1 MALYDDKNLKNQFLQ
16 SLYHRQQGLP
26 NQVGQEYPNLFSM
39 TDAEGFM
46 QHPLFQQTYLQAMGM
61 SDLPLGGTTLSEYYK
76 NITPPPTALPTPAMP
91 TPLETSTQKAE
102 PTVPGATK
110 EKTPK
115 NSFLLSD
122 QAWMDTNIDTAAFML
137 GQSLSFDSGQLY
149 DNPDARSRGK
159 AGNWVRGIGAAG
171 KIGLNLGRVVGAG
184 MGWQNRYQQ
193 AMEDYWKRQR
203 EGLAGEHLYEYAEDG
218 GRLRGGAPILEDGE
232 YFQLP
237 TGKVSE
243 VEGRAHEQGGE
254 QIGLPEGTKVVSDNL
269 KIGVKQAKDL
279 RTEFGIST
287 KAKDTYA
294 TAIDKYKKKIKLITL
309 EDELRDIEIRLDAQ
323 KDTKSD
329 ATKRMNILYLQ
340 KKALSLQEE
349 IENKNRDLED
359 FTNHIFNLQES
370 KKRKVDTNTIQAI
383 SDQYGRDAEEVRGV
397 LGNYEFEDGGR
408 VEVVESND
416 DLFRVKARAQGMAVP
431 EFAIYVVNHPREFAE
446 ETVAQAQYFT
456 RTAPQEYEDGDWVK
470 YGKLPKTR
478 KEDDRENATV
488 KEIIYDFIK
497 LNPSAIAEF
506 ERQSYNPETG
516 RYGSYG
522 KDEDLVKFI
531 KNYMPTLAN
540 NIIDEKDGVATIT
553 KDKNK
558 IKKFQQGYN
567 KMLQDTGAHF
577 IDREF
582 EAADKVNPAID
593 VLKFL
598 EDGETARL
606 FDAKAGNFTL
616 TRSPMRRNFVT
627 PEQLEQLNE
636 LGVYTRSQVGI
647 SENQDKV
654 KEILGEDAFNE
665 LTEDLGDVAVD
676 YVLGTIIPAEDSTLD
691 GGELEEVVVTP
702 DAATIPKTSTG
713 QPIDEEAIRR
723 AMQLSNRPPQARPL
737 FLPDQSTLP
746 PDPLMGH
753 LKVERIYGRMGSQDM
768 TDEEAMK
775 EIFRAQDIGIETL
788 QGMPDSQ
795 SRAALASIVAGS
807 QENINR
813 SKAQL
818 RGQNIQRDMAVEQ
831 FNIGQQ
837 QREEDA
843 RVADILDF
851 EKRQYT
857 ALGNT
862 MADYHN
868 YFEFERKRRVG
879 EFNLRNTMANI
890 NALSSNYYTDE
901 FGRVRQKPG
910 ADLAFA
916 MSKLMQTNALE
927 DKKKKTTTNTK
938 K

>member
-1 MALYDDKNLKNQFLQ
+1 MALYDNKNLKNQFLQ
-16 SLYHRQQGLP
+16 GIYHNQQGLP

-39 TDAEGFM
+39 TDAESFM
-46 QHPLFQQTYLQAMGM
+46 QHPLFQQTYLQAMGL
-61 SDLPLGGTTLSEYYK
+61 SELPLGGTTLSEYYK
-76 NITPPPTALPTPAMP
+76 NITPTPTLDTPMATTAP
-91 TPLETSTQKAE
+91 VSE
-102 PTVPGATK
+102 PEVPGAKK

-137 GQSLSFDSGQLY
+137 GQSLSFDSGQMY

-159 AGNWVRGIGAAG
+159 AGNWMRGIGAAG

-193 AMEDYWKRQR
+193 TMQDYWRRQR

-218 GRLRGGAPILEDGE
+218 GRLRGGLPVLEDGE

-237 TGKVSE
+237 TGEVSE
-243 VEGRAHEQGGE
+243 VEGRTHEQGGE

-269 KIGVKQAKDL
+269 KVGSKQAKDL
-279 RTEFGIST
+279 RTEFGINT

-294 TAIDKYKKKIKLITL
+294 TVIDKYKKKIKLSNL
-309 EDELRDIEIRLDAQ
+309 EDELRDIEIRLGAQ

-349 IENKNRDLED
+349 IESKNKDLED

-370 KKRKVDTNTIQAI
+370 KKRRVDTNTIQAI
-383 SDQYGRDAEEVRGV
+383 SDQYGRNAEEVRNE

-408 VEVVESND
+408 VEVIESND
-416 DLFRVKARAQGMAVP
+416 DLFRVKARAQGMTVSD
-431 EFAIYVVNHPREFAE
+431 FAFYVVNHPREFAE

-478 KEDDRENATV
+478 KEDGRENATV

-522 KDEDLVKFI
+522 NDEDLVKFI
-531 KNYMPTLAN
+531 KNYMPTLAS

-582 EAADKVNPAID
+582 ETADKVNPAID
-593 VLKFL
+593 ILKFL

-636 LGVYTRSQVGI
+636 LGVYTRSQVGLY
-647 SENQDKV
+647 ENQDKI
-654 KEILGEDAFNE
+654 KDILGEDAFNE
-665 LTEDLGDVAVD
+665 LTEDLGDVSVD
-676 YVLGTIIPAEDSTLD
+676 YVLGTIIPKEGDTLY
-691 GGELEEVVVTP
+691 GGALDEVVVTP
-702 DAATIPKTSTG
+702 DAAIPSESPTG
-713 QPIDEEAIRR
+713 QPIDEDAIRR
-723 AMQLSNRPPQARPL
+723 AMQLSSRPSQARPL

-753 LKVERIYGRMGSQDM
+753 LKVERTYGRMGSQDM
-768 TDEEAMK
+768 TDEETMK

-795 SRAALASIVAGS
+795 SRAALASIVASS
-807 QENINR
+807 QENINK